1 LRRKELRRRGLPR
14 FRKSLCHKGLRQ
26 FEKSFV
32 FSTKGIDLG
41 LPINYNVGNTKGN
54 KMRKVKKVA
63 GLWISTYYVAYHCR
77 YVFYV
82 HASRREFFNL
92 ADAEQECYNLSKLS
106 HV

>member
-1 LRRKELRRRGLPR
+1 
-14 FRKSLCHKGLRQ
+14 
-26 FEKSFV
+26 
-32 FSTKGIDLG
+32 
-41 LPINYNVGNTKGN
+41 
-54 KMRKVKKVA
+54 MRKVKKVA

-82 HASRREFFNL
+82 HASGREFFNL